1 MKRKY
6 FRKDEISLSVEIRL
20 KMKILKMTMKFKQM
34 NLFREEILEIET
46 NKYTER
52 LSKFCYEQSKTDK
65 KRNDLSYKNH
75 RKIQKLSDIF

>member
-1 MKRKY
+1 
-6 FRKDEISLSVEIRL
+6 
-20 KMKILKMTMKFKQM
+20 MKFKQM

-46 NKYTER
+46 NKCTER

-75 RKIQKLSDIF
+75 RKIQKLSDIFQKLLREEKRNQQKLGERFDQE